1 MQRPTETPARA
12 AKSTGPDLT
21 DGRARKDDIPR
32 LVEHFIAV
40 FCHENGKAAKR
51 LSGEALAYF
60 LAYDWPGNIREL
72 RNMVE
77 RLVIMA
83 PHETIEPDDLP
94 PPLRPKT
101 LGETPAGVARS

>member
-1 MQRPTETPARA
+1 
-12 AKSTGPDLT
+12 
-21 DGRARKDDIPR
+21 
-32 LVEHFIAV
+32 V

-83 PHETIEPDDLP
+83 PRETIEPDDLP

-101 LGETPAGVARS
+101 LARHPRAWRAHCARRVTTSSARTSWPSCACMAST